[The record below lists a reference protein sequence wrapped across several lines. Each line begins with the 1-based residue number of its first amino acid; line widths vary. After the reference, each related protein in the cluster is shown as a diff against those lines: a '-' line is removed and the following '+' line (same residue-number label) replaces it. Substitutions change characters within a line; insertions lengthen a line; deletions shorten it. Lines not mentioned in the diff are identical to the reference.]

1 MTAARSD
8 PTMTRDVQRIDAAIE
23 GLKRAADLILKDYA
37 DRGNTFGKE
46 QQEGF
51 SQVLG
56 HIIEHLDSLHLV
68 RHGMLTVA
76 MRFDDDVKRLLQS
89 TDAICTKILGTNV

>member
-1 MTAARSD
+1 MTAGGSD
-8 PTMTRDVQRIDAAIE
+8 PTITVAVQRIDAAID
-23 GLKRAADLILKDYA
+23 GLKRAADMILKDCA
-37 DRGNTFGKE
+37 DRGDSFGKE

-51 SQVLG
+51 SKVLG

-76 MRFDDDVKRLLQS
+76 MKFDDDVKRLLQS
-89 TDAICTKILGTNV
+89 AEAICTKILGTNV

>member
-1 MTAARSD
+1 
-8 PTMTRDVQRIDAAIE
+8 
-23 GLKRAADLILKDYA
+23 
-37 DRGNTFGKE
+37 GNTFSKE

-51 SQVLG
+51 SKVLG

-89 TDAICTKILGTNV
+89 ADVICTKILGTNV